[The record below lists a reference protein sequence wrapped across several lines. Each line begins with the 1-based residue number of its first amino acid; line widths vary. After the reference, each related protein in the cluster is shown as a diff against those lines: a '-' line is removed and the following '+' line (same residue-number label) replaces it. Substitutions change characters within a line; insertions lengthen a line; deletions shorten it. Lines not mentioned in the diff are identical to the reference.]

1 MSFVFLNNGAVRSAL
16 SVLLCSVLTG
26 CFAGAERPDL
36 GYVSGT
42 VKFNG
47 EPVKNINVVMKPLEG
62 RSAMGVTDDE
72 GHYEIEYTLD
82 EKGTKVGPNTVSL
95 EWPQG
100 FTPTFP
106 LSERYRADKSTLKLD
121 VKPGDNTYDIPL
133 EPESEAEAAK
143 RKKRGDFI
151 VD

>member
-1 MSFVFLNNGAVRSAL
+1 M
-16 SVLLCSVLTG
+16 LCSALTG
-26 CFAGAERPDL
+26 CFAGAQRPDL

-62 RSAMGVTDDE
+62 RAAMGVTDDE
-72 GHYEIEYTLD
+72 GHYEIEYTQD

-106 LSERYRADKSTLKLD
+106 LSERYRTDKTTLKFD

-133 EPESEAEAAK
+133 EPESAAETAR
-143 RKKRGDFI
+143 RKKQGDFI